1 MDYISLLL
9 TNFPVLARVLWA
21 PLFWGR
27 VRPVFYS
34 AKSSFHFCDFYFI
47 FLIFLC
53 PILQSISPR
62 CKHIVNMRQKVAE
75 VGRPNNK
82 SGFLLLRRPYDC
94 VYCVAQPGLPLYA
107 KSLGGQ
113 GVEIVRPPSGVRK
126 SKEQASHPRTR
137 IGYRKPTKTMENCSA
152 LVWVERFEP

>member
-1 MDYISLLL
+1 
-9 TNFPVLARVLWA
+9 
-21 PLFWGR
+21 
-27 VRPVFYS
+27 
-34 AKSSFHFCDFYFI
+34 
-47 FLIFLC
+47 
-53 PILQSISPR
+53 
-62 CKHIVNMRQKVAE
+62 MRQKVAE
-75 VGRPNNK
+75 VGRQNNK

-113 GVEIVRPPSGVRK
+113 GVKIVRPPSGVRE
-126 SKEQASHPRTR
+126 SKEQATHPRTR